1 MNSWLISVVTTAACI
16 AAIIGAYFYG
26 LNTGGKLEQRAMLE
40 RALKVEESRRNVNA
54 KVNASSPAALCGII
68 GLLDDD
74 LAECVRRVGKANP
87 QR

>member
-1 MNSWLISVVTTAACI
+1 
-16 AAIIGAYFYG
+16 
-26 LNTGGKLEQRAMLE
+26 MLE
-40 RALKVEESRRNVNA
+40 RALKVEESRRHVNA